1 VVYTIDELRRRI
13 TPIAKKYRIPAVYL
27 FGSYA
32 RGEATEDSDVDV
44 LIEHHGSIIRGLWD
58 LGAFYNDMNEGLNKK
73 VDIITLGALEQTETK
88 RRSPFLRDNINR
100 ERISIYERQ

>member
-1 VVYTIDELRRRI
+1 MRMVYSIDELRRRI
-13 TPIAKKYRIPAVYL
+13 APIAKKYRIPAVYL

-44 LIEHHGSIIRGLWD
+44 LIEHHGSAICGLWD

-73 VDIITLGALEQTETK
+73 VDIITLGALEQAETK
-88 RRSPFLRDNINR
+88 RRSPFLKENISR
-100 ERISIYERQ
+100 ERISIYE

>member
-1 VVYTIDELRRRI
+1 MIYTIDELRRKI

-32 RGEATEDSDVDV
+32 RGEAMEDSDVDV
-44 LIEHHGSIIRGLWD
+44 LIEHHGSAIRGLWD
-58 LGAFYNDMNEGLNKK
+58 MGAFYNDMHEGLNKK
-73 VDIITLGALEQTETK
+73 VDIITLGALEQAETK
-88 RRSPFLRDNINR
+88 RRSPFLKDNINR